1 MVTASVFS
9 RFVVNVVPHLS
20 VGLIALAMPG
30 CTTEEP
36 LPVLNLGAELSP
48 DSNRAIRFAT
58 EIGVSPV
65 YVSSTSSDDTEIL
78 PSRLASIVRETRDR
92 EPAYVV
98 CHAEKEGPWV
108 FYIGHSLA
116 EHRVVLEL
124 SSNTPIYINDSEYD
138 GPISLA
144 PGAHGFRVTR
154 YDASTRVEYISLARD
169 NKATD
174 TSDE

>member
-9 RFVVNVVPHLS
+9 RFVVNAVPHLS

-124 SSNTPIYINDSEYD
+124 SSNTPI
-138 GPISLA
+138 SLA